1 MLRRLLPLAAILAFA
16 IAAPA
21 HAAHSFV
28 LTPSGAKPNV
38 AVDRG
43 GTGHFVWDER
53 AADGGSVTHYCR
65 VCAAA
70 ADARPGPSAPSAR
83 PR

>member
-1 MLRRLLPLAAILAFA
+1 MLRRLLPLAAILALA
-16 IAAPA
+16 VATPA

-28 LTPSGAKPNV
+28 LTPSGAKPDV

-53 AADGGSVTHYCR
+53 AGEAARSRTTAAS
-65 VCAAA
+65 CAAA
-70 ADARPGPSAPSAR
+70 AAARPGPSAPSAR
-83 PR
+83 SR